1 MEINKTF
8 TIYKTQNKHGYY
20 TFFENI
26 IKSTIFTKKN
36 KEPTDTNLNDTNL
49 NDTNIIYDKEFIITY
64 NNPILDKYCKLFC
77 ISDPN
82 DKNRFFVGIN
92 ISIGITYGLTGL
104 FLYFDNNIV
113 SDMVII
119 PEILQVVEYIISP
132 NDIFLYNQSLIIL
145 FKNIK
150 LNAYRI
156 SVHCFD
162 YYDKLLGH
170 HTDYTDISGIHK
182 IYNNRWIV
190 LNDSIILDIGSVK
203 IEFNKLKYNM
213 YSIIN
218 DIISFLIYTAN
229 TISSEEYNDGYPRY
243 CVKCNEMT
251 CITSFC
257 NKVSDNITHTVSLG
271 NSYCHNCAI
280 RYSLSKKSWVCCKL
294 INNEENDLCFKNLD
308 SHYNCSYHHSN
319 KKVVY
324 IMNYSGKKPYKNEYE
339 LFVMK

>member
-49 NDTNIIYDKEFIITY
+49 TDTNIIYDKEFIITY

-119 PEILQVVEYIISP
+119 PEILH
-132 NDIFLYNQSLIIL
+132 LCT
-145 FKNIK
+145 FKTPT
-150 LNAYRI
+150 
-156 SVHCFD
+156 F
-162 YYDKLLGH
+162 
-170 HTDYTDISGIHK
+170 
-182 IYNNRWIV
+182 
-190 LNDSIILDIGSVK
+190 
-203 IEFNKLKYNM
+203 
-213 YSIIN
+213 
-218 DIISFLIYTAN
+218 
-229 TISSEEYNDGYPRY
+229 
-243 CVKCNEMT
+243 
-251 CITSFC
+251 
-257 NKVSDNITHTVSLG
+257 
-271 NSYCHNCAI
+271 
-280 RYSLSKKSWVCCKL
+280 
-294 INNEENDLCFKNLD
+294 
-308 SHYNCSYHHSN
+308 
-319 KKVVY
+319 
-324 IMNYSGKKPYKNEYE
+324 
-339 LFVMK
+339 